1 MLSDFN
7 KRLRNL
13 PNAIRDI
20 VNGVL
25 KEYIERIYTEAMAR
39 APEEAKGQYTIDV
52 HPNKMRVELW
62 TEDEMAAY
70 LEFGTGRHAVKLLAT
85 RPKEVSKDAIL
96 FLKTGEG
103 TLPAKPYL
111 FPTYYKY
118 KDKIP
123 VEIDKRIQKY
133 LDKL

>member
-1 MLSDFN
+1 
-7 KRLRNL
+7 
-13 PNAIRDI
+13 
-20 VNGVL
+20 
-25 KEYIERIYTEAMAR
+25 MAR
-39 APEEAKGQYTIDV
+39 APEEAKGKYTIDV
-52 HPNKMRVELW
+52 HANEMRVELW
-62 TEDEMAAY
+62 TENEMAAY
-70 LEFGTGRHAVKLLAT
+70 LEFGTGRHAARLLSG
-85 RPKEVSKDAIL
+85 RPQQMRRDAML
-96 FLKTGEG
+96 FFKTGEG